1 MGRPDNPLK
10 TKQAAESTT
19 CCEGFPLV
27 EMAGIEPASEKFDLR
42 MSTSLVDLLCFVVGR
57 PGQLGQPAHYPI
69 APERASLAAP
79 IGISAE
85 HVGIDVARSCPTDEW
100 AKANGFLV

>member
-1 MGRPDNPLK
+1 M
-10 TKQAAESTT
+10 
-19 CCEGFPLV
+19 

-42 MSTSLVDLLCFVVGR
+42 MSTSLVDLFSFVSGR

-69 APERASLAAP
+69 TPERASLAAY
-79 IGISAE
+79 IGVYAE
-85 HVGIDVARSCPTDEW
+85 HVGINVARLSPADEW